1 MGTILGLLIL
11 FEILFTIAMALRIA
25 VVSEG
30 KTILVGLK
38 EYITNLFTNKNV
50 FGIILSSLLMVLLI
64 PAFVMYLLMLILECI
79 INLFIIIWN
88 LGVKKDV

>member
-1 MGTILGLLIL
+1 MGTILSLFIL
-11 FEILFTIAMALRIA
+11 FEILFTITMTLKITAD
-25 VVSEG
+25 SEG
-30 KTILVGLK
+30 KTILVALK
-38 EYITNLFTNKNV
+38 EYIAKLFTNKNV

-64 PAFVMYLLMLILECI
+64 PTFVMYLLMLILECI